1 MSEILGTKLHF
12 IEPGESAWRH
22 KLNMNFATLRAFQKV
37 TANYTID
44 ASPPTNATY
53 DYIIGVYA
61 NANNV
66 DITLPTLATG
76 DLGGRKI
83 EVFRMDDNATY
94 SVKVKTDGVDKLNGG
109 TSTELDLLAGS
120 AGGEVGSNL
129 IVWSAGKTDGW
140 FGKTYDN

>member
-1 MSEILGTKLHF
+1 MSEFLGTKLEF

-22 KLNMNFATLRAFQKV
+22 KLNMNFATLRAFKKV
-37 TANYTID
+37 ISNYIID

-53 DYIIGVYA
+53 DYIIGVDA
-61 NANNV
+61 NANDV

-83 EVFRMDDNATY
+83 EVFRMDNNDTY
-94 SVKVKTDGVDKLNGG
+94 SVKVKTDGVDELNGG
-109 TSTELDLLAGS
+109 AGTELDLLAGS

-129 IVWSAGKTDGW
+129 TVWSAGKTDGW
-140 FGKTYDN
+140 FGKTFDN